1 MSALAGHSDVLAAIF
16 ALTGFIVWI
25 DVRTRRS
32 FRSMEA
38 SLVRIDARLVV
49 IEARF
54 AALGARKNG
63 GDHVAV
69 DNPHLIEQPALRN

>member
-1 MSALAGHSDVLAAIF
+1 MSALAAHGDVLAAIL

-38 SLVRIDARLVV
+38 TLVRIDARLVV

-54 AALGARKNG
+54 AALGAKRNG
-63 GDHVAV
+63 ADVL
-69 DNPHLIEQPALRN
+69 DNRRENAKHTQLRQ